1 MFNLSREQ
9 SRQFFFQAW
18 EKHQAG
24 KILEPLE
31 SQIVSVIQMHPE
43 YHAFLSNPDSNK
55 DKDYFP
61 EMGDTNPFLHMGL
74 HIAIKEQLSI
84 NQPPGINDHYTQL
97 LNKHQDAHEV
107 EHLMIDC
114 LAQTIWEAQR
124 NNSMPDND
132 AYSECL
138 KALI

>member
-74 HIAIKEQLSI
+74 HIAIKEQISI
-84 NQPPGINDHYTQL
+84 DQPFGIKHHYQRL
-97 LNKHQDAHEV
+97 LNKHQDPHIV
-107 EHLMIDC
+107 EHLIMEC
-114 LAQTIWEAQR
+114 LAQMIWEAQR
-124 NNSMPDND
+124 NHSMPNNEL
-132 AYSECL
+132 YLECIARL
-138 KALI
+138 S